1 MLAEAAAVA
10 ASSEEEVEVSLLVR
24 SSFAL
29 TALNDLANA
38 VWLGRRR
45 GAHARSQL
53 SGDFPQRLVNAA
65 ALDFEGRSTLQRAY
79 GQHTLDCR
87 EQGQETQEKKKGG
100 SARSC
105 DFGWFHVKESLTTRR
120 SM

>member
-87 EQGQETQEKKKGG
+87 EQGQEKKKGG
-100 SARSC
+100 LARSC